1 MKHVENARAI
11 PGKKIRMLP
20 MHMKSPGMKAA
31 EKTAENIPGKKPGK
45 NSAAL
50 QRNPGEK
57 KAMALAAGL
66 VCRVK
71 SLYSLKM
78 TP

>member
-1 MKHVENARAI
+1 MKHVESARAI

-20 MHMKSPGMKAA
+20 MHMKSPGAKATK
-31 EKTAENIPGKKPGK
+31 KTAENIPGKKPGK
-45 NSAAL
+45 NSAVR

-57 KAMALAAGL
+57 KAMAHAAGH

-71 SLYSLKM
+71 FPYSLKM